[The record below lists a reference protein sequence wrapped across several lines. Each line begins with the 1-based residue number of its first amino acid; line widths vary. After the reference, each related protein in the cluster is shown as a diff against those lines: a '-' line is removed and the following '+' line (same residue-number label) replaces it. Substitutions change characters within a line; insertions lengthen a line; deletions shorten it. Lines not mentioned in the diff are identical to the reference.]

1 MTHDVTPLE
10 LVMTVTLCGSG
21 IVAAAV
27 LWLGFAWLRRRS
39 RRAAWSRGDSTIRL
53 LHVTLPLLAAAT
65 GVWLG
70 EQQLPLTVA
79 GRGAVER
86 VLLAALI
93 LAFTV
98 VGAGLAVDATR
109 GFLFKRAGVAPST
122 TIFANVVRLTVL
134 VIGVLV
140 ALETLGISVTPLIGA
155 LGVGGLAVALALQD
169 TLSNLFAGIQL
180 LASKKIRP
188 GHYITLSSSGQEG
201 HVIDVNWRNTVIR
214 ELPNNMIIVPN
225 AMLASQAVINYNQP
239 SEDMSVI
246 LRVGVGYGSDLE
258 HVERVTV
265 EVATDVMQTICGAV
279 PEHVPFIRYHTFR
292 EWSIDFSVIL
302 RAQEYTDQYL
312 LTHEFMKQLHRRYQ
326 HEGIEI
332 PSPARAVLS

>member
-1 MTHDVTPLE
+1 MTHRVTLIE
-10 LVMTVTLCGSG
+10 LVITITLCASA

-27 LWLGFAWLRRRS
+27 VWLGFRWLH
-39 RRAAWSRGDSTIRL
+39 RRAQRTAWSGGDATIRL
-53 LHVTLPLLAAAT
+53 VHATLPLVVAAG
-65 GVWLG
+65 GVWLA
-70 EQQLPLTVA
+70 EQQLPLSGTT
-79 GRGAVER
+79 RGALER
-86 VLLAALI
+86 MLLAALI

-98 VGAGLAVDATR
+98 AGAGLAVDATR

-122 TIFANVVRLTVL
+122 TIFANVVRLSVL
-134 VIGVLV
+134 VIGILV

-188 GHYITLSSSGQEG
+188 GHYITLSTSGQEG
-201 HVIDVNWRNTVIR
+201 HVVDVNWRNTVIR

-239 SEDMSVI
+239 SKDMSVV
-246 LRVGVGYGSDLE
+246 LRIGVAYGSDLE
-258 HVERVTV
+258 QVEKVTA
-265 EVATDVMQTICGAV
+265 EVAADVMRTTGGGV
-279 PEHVPFIRYHTFR
+279 PEHAPLIRYHTFGAR
-292 EWSIDFSVIL
+292 SVDFSVIL
-302 RAQEYTDQYL
+302 RAKEYTDQYL
-312 LTHEFMKQLHRRYQ
+312 LTHEFMKCLHRRYQ

-332 PSPARAVLS
+332 PVPA